1 MIFLLFTGTSALILY
16 NSNIQSSQKYSAV
29 IYYNESRFV
38 RCYLFRF
45 QLRAS
50 YVELLS
56 LDLLISRP
64 GHAAS

>member
-1 MIFLLFTGTSALILY
+1 MIFLLFTGTSALILFHF
-16 NSNIQSSQKYSAV
+16 NIQSSQKYSAV
-29 IYYNESRFV
+29 IHYNESRFV
-38 RCYLFRF
+38 RCYLLYF
-45 QLRAS
+45 QLTAS